1 MPVRKLDFI
10 CQHCQKTR
18 LFTTAS
24 GPSICITPSDLLLSF
39 KLKQT
44 QHLKFGL
51 LWGSWARQ
59 CHIESAVCDRL
70 HLLRRSEASSLR
82 IRSAVLRWTNM
93 MAGCRRLCL
102 SSSWPKRLG
111 VVAFG
116 LWSASDAN
124 TKLKSVMHGSRLCA
138 GSSSFSEVVSS
149 GKWKYFYVCAA
160 HMAWTSWSDPQAESL
175 SLVFQHIS
183 GSAGALTESLNVPQP
198 WDLRDKDRG
207 ENYYFIM

>member
-1 MPVRKLDFI
+1 MVSILYNYTTMNVSKHNASLVFMPFRKLDFI

-82 IRSAVLRWTNM
+82 IRTAVLRWTNM

-111 VVAFG
+111 VVDFG
-116 LWSASDAN
+116 GQHQTQTRNSKVSCTDPGRVL
-124 TKLKSVMHGSRLCA
+124 
-138 GSSSFSEVVSS
+138 EVLYS
-149 GKWKYFYVCAA
+149 
-160 HMAWTSWSDPQAESL
+160 
-175 SLVFQHIS
+175 
-183 GSAGALTESLNVPQP
+183 
-198 WDLRDKDRG
+198 
-207 ENYYFIM
+207 